1 MPLVQFAHL
10 LTLEIEL
17 LFELSGLIFMLLLLF
32 EILLKQSLYFTV
44 FYFKQSSEFVQF
56 GLNHGDLALMRL
68 PNVFNVLR
76 VVGFRLETYGLNIP
90 RMVAMS
96 TSAFRA
102 RCCLF

>member
-10 LTLEIEL
+10 LTLEVEL

-32 EILLKQSLYFTV
+32 EILLQQSLNFTV
-44 FYFKQSSEFVQF
+44 FYLKQPSKLVEF
-56 GLNHGDLALMRL
+56 GLNHGDLALMRF
-68 PNVFNVLR
+68 PNVFNILR
-76 VVGFRLETYGLNIP
+76 VVGFRLEAYGLNIP

-102 RCCLF
+102 QCCLF